1 MAKKKKRLENSSKP
15 SHFQGKWRRKEK
27 RMKEEPALD
36 VSKVANLSPDIQNRN
51 GSKRLPGENEGLK
64 KVIISVWGHN
74 YRLNHII

>member
-1 MAKKKKRLENSSKP
+1 
-15 SHFQGKWRRKEK
+15 
-27 RMKEEPALD
+27 MKEEPALD

-74 YRLNHII
+74 YRLNHIVI